1 MAHRAKEPAQSRAHI
16 DVVID
21 DGEGHGAVES
31 TIDRAPRSLSRIKLW
46 RRSRFDGPAFDYRS
60 KQTGDPV
67 MKRLLAMVVLVL
79 SSAPAGGVMM
89 GMYRLV
95 IDGKPSFY
103 EFLHLAEDQ
112 GSLVLKLNC
121 SSMA

>member
-1 MAHRAKEPAQSRAHI
+1 
-16 DVVID
+16 
-21 DGEGHGAVES
+21 
-31 TIDRAPRSLSRIKLW
+31 
-46 RRSRFDGPAFDYRS
+46 
-60 KQTGDPV
+60 
-67 MKRLLAMVVLVL
+67 MVVLVL
-79 SSAPAGGVMM
+79 SSAPAGGVMR